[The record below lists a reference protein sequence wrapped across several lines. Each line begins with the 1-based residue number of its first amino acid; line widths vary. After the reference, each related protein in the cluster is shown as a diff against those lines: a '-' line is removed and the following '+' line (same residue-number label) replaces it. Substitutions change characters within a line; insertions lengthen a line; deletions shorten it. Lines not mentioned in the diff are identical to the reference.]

1 MVVYYRGPTARITD
15 QVIETWCPDYRSFA
29 IADLWEVRI
38 GRTAPGPVDLRS
50 TGIAVGLL
58 TVGAASLACLPASGG
73 CALMTIFAAGAAIA
87 GMHAARPRRPLYVI
101 TAWHQGSY
109 TCLYACTDERVFGQV
124 RRGLTRAL
132 EAYEDG

>member
-15 QVIETWCPDYRSFA
+15 QVIETWCPDHRRFA
-29 IADLWEVRI
+29 IADLWEVQVRQA
-38 GRTAPGPVDLRS
+38 APGRVDLRS

-87 GMHAARPRRPLYVI
+87 GVHAARRHRPLYVI

-109 TCLYACTDERVFGQV
+109 TWLYASADERVFGQV

-132 EAYEDG
+132 EAHEDG